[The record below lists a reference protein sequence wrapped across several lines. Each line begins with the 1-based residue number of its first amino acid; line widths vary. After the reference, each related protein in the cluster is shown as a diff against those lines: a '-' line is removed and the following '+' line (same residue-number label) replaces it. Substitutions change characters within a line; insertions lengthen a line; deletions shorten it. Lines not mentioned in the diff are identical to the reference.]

1 MLILILVFTY
11 TRNISEDFLFEKA
24 IKQRNYQFYNARF
37 SYPSRFISSLL
48 YDYDPSKPISFW
60 INLETQIDTSQ
71 SLGLYPTFLYDK
83 QNYGVVI
90 EPLFKIGNTEG
101 WPYLKWHNKIAGAFS
116 RAYFFYDRAPLTL
129 FIGRNRLQ
137 LNLEGLLAEED
148 PPADLFFASYRTP
161 HINFSFFTGQLD
173 SRISQDSTS
182 LYPSGKLFNRFI
194 SGHSIE
200 GRGKNYS
207 LSFSEIAIYF
217 TETNQPDPYF
227 LNPFTLYHTRFLDT
241 EEHGEHNVFWILS
254 ASYWGAKFLSQF
266 EFLIDDWHI
275 PDVDVWGP
283 NKFAWIFRTYF
294 VDLPL
299 RGMLSGISYTGAT
312 RWVYVHRCDLLYF
325 NNKSETMGILNDNDF
340 DSLSIFFRKPLKGPK
355 SWAKLTL
362 SYKRKGEGSVRDK
375 DYIYY
380 MDSGRPKTFL
390 SGIIEHR
397 LGSSIDI
404 EITSKNSHLILKA
417 SYQKI
422 LNNNHINVQNSSRI
436 SAKLIISKLTP

>member
-1 MLILILVFTY
+1 
-11 TRNISEDFLFEKA
+11 
-24 IKQRNYQFYNARF
+24 
-37 SYPSRFISSLL
+37 
-48 YDYDPSKPISFW
+48 
-60 INLETQIDTSQ
+60 
-71 SLGLYPTFLYDK
+71 
-83 QNYGVVI
+83 
-90 EPLFKIGNTEG
+90 
-101 WPYLKWHNKIAGAFS
+101 
-116 RAYFFYDRAPLTL
+116 
-129 FIGRNRLQ
+129 
-137 LNLEGLLAEED
+137 
-148 PPADLFFASYRTP
+148 
-161 HINFSFFTGQLD
+161 
-173 SRISQDSTS
+173 
-182 LYPSGKLFNRFI
+182 
-194 SGHSIE
+194 
-200 GRGKNYS
+200 
-207 LSFSEIAIYF
+207 
-217 TETNQPDPYF
+217 
-227 LNPFTLYHTRFLDT
+227 
-241 EEHGEHNVFWILS
+241 
-254 ASYWGAKFLSQF
+254 
-266 EFLIDDWHI
+266 
-275 PDVDVWGP
+275 
-283 NKFAWIFRTYF
+283 
-294 VDLPL
+294 
-299 RGMLSGISYTGAT
+299 MLSGISYTGAT